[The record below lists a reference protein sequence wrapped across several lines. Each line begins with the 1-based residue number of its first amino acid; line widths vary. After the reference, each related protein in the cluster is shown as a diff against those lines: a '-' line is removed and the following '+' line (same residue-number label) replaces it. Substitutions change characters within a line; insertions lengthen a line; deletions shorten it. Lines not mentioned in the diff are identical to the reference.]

1 MASAD
6 VEYSHEQA
14 GLSTSTVTD
23 DDKFASDFRHVQDLS
38 GGGTTERASVSATAL
53 KKKW

>member
-14 GLSTSTVTD
+14 GLSASTVTD
-23 DDKFASDFRHVQDLS
+23 DDEFASDFRHAEDLA
-38 GGGTTERASVSATAL
+38 GAGMRKRASVSATAL
-53 KKKW
+53 TKKW